1 MYGPT
6 PAYHV
11 GLVPRIFDR
20 PDRLCVR
27 LDLLISCR
35 LCSIKLISVNEA
47 KPWYHEFG
55 AGLSVAT
62 VSIPAALAS
71 GVLSYSALGPSYLLA
86 GAVFGLLSGALSALL
101 SATVFRSSTVAGPV
115 STVCVTHAILIASLA
130 SHPTLADDPG
140 RIIAL
145 MTACL
150 LLTGVAQIVLATLKV
165 GSIIEFTPYPVV
177 AGFLNGVAFLTM
189 SSQLLFILQRPSL
202 SDLVT
207 RPPSGMAEVAPL
219 VFLGVFV
226 AICLV
231 LARVVPRLP
240 AAAVNFAT
248 GIALY
253 YAALTVVPEH
263 WLGPRLSIA
272 SGTLQFALTGP
283 FEVIAAFADLPRLI
297 IGQVVL
303 GALTI
308 AAIGVI
314 EMSMT
319 ARMVE
324 NASHQRLDKHSLLLW
339 LGITNML
346 AAPMG
351 VPSSGSM
358 SQTAARWRSGGV
370 GPVSDLARASAM
382 IFVATVGIGFLDYV
396 PVIVVCGQ
404 LVMIGIGIFDT
415 WSVRQ
420 MVRMARSPSEASRH
434 VARRGIAVIGI
445 VMFVTASGHVVLG
458 AALGVAAACWI
469 FIADSARPLIRSRLW
484 GDVARSKKT
493 RPISDLAY
501 LAEGAKE
508 TRVLVL
514 QGPIFF
520 GNAVELSREINRLD
534 PGTIKTVILDLRR
547 VTSLD
552 VSAIATFSAVCRG
565 ARTSSRHLAICGVP
579 DSIAF
584 LIDEL
589 KSYDPASDQLFFVD
603 LDSALECCEER
614 RLAQRAGT
622 ATSDGAIPLDQVEG
636 TRGFSGPQVL
646 NLMRR
651 MNPLSYSEGEFLCRE
666 GDQGDMIWFIVQGSV
681 SIWIAVG
688 GQEKTY
694 RVGSYMAGTAVG
706 EIAFLNGTRRSASIM
721 ADAPVQCFG
730 LSKAGF
736 EDLSREDPSLSMLLL
751 KNIASILAERLSV
764 TTDQIRAFEAS

>member
-1 MYGPT
+1 VHDQVHTVIP
-6 PAYHV
+6 
-11 GLVPRIFDR
+11 
-20 PDRLCVR
+20 
-27 LDLLISCR
+27 
-35 LCSIKLISVNEA
+35 K
-47 KPWYHEFG
+47 KPWYEEFG
-55 AGLSVAT
+55 SGLSVAT

-86 GAVFGLLSGALSALL
+86 GAVFGLLSGAVSALL
-101 SATVFRSSTVAGPV
+101 SALVFRSSTVVGPV

-130 SHPTLADDPG
+130 AHPTLGEDPN

-145 MTACL
+145 MTACVL
-150 LLTGVAQIVLATLKV
+150 FTGVAQIVLATLKV
-165 GSIIEFTPYPVV
+165 GSMIEFTPYPVV
-177 AGFLNGVAFLTM
+177 AGFLNGVAFLTI
-189 SSQLLFILQRPSL
+189 SSQILFILQRPSL

-207 RPPSGMAEVAPL
+207 RPPAGVAEVAPL
-219 VFLGVFV
+219 VFLLVFV
-226 AICLV
+226 AICLL
-231 LARVVPRLP
+231 LARVLPRLP
-240 AAAVNFAT
+240 AAALNFAT
-248 GIALY
+248 GIGLHF
-253 YAALTVVPEH
+253 AALTVVPEH
-263 WLGPRLSIA
+263 WLGPRLSIS
-272 SGTLQFALTGP
+272 SGTLQFGLTGP
-283 FEVIAAFADLPRLI
+283 FEVIAAFGDLPRLI

-314 EMSMT
+314 EMSMS

-324 NASHQRLDKHSLLLW
+324 NASHQRLDKHNLLLW
-339 LGITNML
+339 LGITNMM
-346 AAPMG
+346 ASPMG

-358 SQTAARWRSGGV
+358 SQTAARWKSGGV
-370 GPVSDLARASAM
+370 GPVSDLSRATAM
-382 IFVATVGIGFLDYV
+382 ILVATVGMGLLDYV

-434 VARRGIAVIGI
+434 VAQRGIAVIAI
-445 VMFVTASGHVVLG
+445 VMVVTASGHVVLG

-501 LAEGAKE
+501 LAESPAE

-520 GNAVELSREINRLD
+520 GNAVELSREINRID
-534 PGTIKTVILDLRR
+534 PGTTTVILDLRR

-552 VSAIATFSAVCRG
+552 VSAIATFGAICRG
-565 ARTSSRHLAICGVP
+565 ARTSSRHVAICGVP
-579 DSIAF
+579 ASIAF
-584 LIDEL
+584 LADEL
-589 KSYDPASDQLFFVD
+589 KSYDPATDQQFFVD
-603 LDSALECCEER
+603 RDTALEWCEER

-622 ATSDGAIPLDQVEG
+622 ATLDGAIALDQVEV
-636 TRGFSGPQVL
+636 TRGFSGAQVRT
-646 NLMRR
+646 LMRR
-651 MNPLSYSEGEFLCRE
+651 MNALSYSEGDFLCRE
-666 GDQGDMIWFIVQGSV
+666 GDDGDMIWFIVQGSV
-681 SIWIAVG
+681 SIWIAVS
-688 GQEKTY
+688 GQEKPY

-706 EIAFLNGTRRSASIM
+706 EIAFLNGTSRTASII
-721 ADAPVQCFG
+721 ADGPLQCLG

-736 EDLSREDPSLSMLLL
+736 EELGHEDPSLATLFL
-751 KNIASILAERLSV
+751 KNVACILAERLSV
-764 TTDQIRAFEAS
+764 TTNQIRAFEAS